1 MTVLPL
7 KLLRVMPV
15 KVDIAPHAG
24 EEERKLWIVVCD
36 GNVSDT
42 SIRNDEEDDDVDDV
56 SSLVPSHCS

>member
-36 GNVSDT
+36 GNVSDA
-42 SIRNDEEDDDVDDV
+42 SIRNDKEEEYDDV
-56 SSLVPSHCS
+56 SSLVSSHS